1 MNQYTGGGI
10 ELPGDAKS
18 VGYKKINRFEFA
30 QVFHSEK
37 NNFTGTEQEFVNAG
51 LAYKYLQ
58 VDAYKRIVIT

>member
-1 MNQYTGGGI
+1 MNQYTTGGI
-10 ELPGDAKS
+10 ELPSDAKS

-30 QVFHSEK
+30 QVFTSEK